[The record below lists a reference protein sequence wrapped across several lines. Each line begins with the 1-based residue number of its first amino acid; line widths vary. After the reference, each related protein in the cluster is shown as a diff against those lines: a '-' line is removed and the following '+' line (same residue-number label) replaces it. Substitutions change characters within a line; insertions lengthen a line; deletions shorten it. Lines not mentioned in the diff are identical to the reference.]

1 MDADH
6 HGITGNTVTTFA
18 VIGAVIAVVSL
29 FRERLRSLPLT
40 TPMLYVAAGMILA
53 PEVLGLGIFADG
65 LDDETIA
72 LVAEVTLA
80 LLLFS
85 DAARIDTR
93 KDSTSLALP
102 ARLLGIGLPLS
113 IAVGAVLTALLLTD
127 LSWAEAALVA
137 AILAPTDAALG
148 EAVVSNQA
156 VPVRIRQAL
165 NVESGLNDGLVV
177 PVIAIFSALA
187 AEGELEGASGL
198 VSAALLEIGIALVV
212 GAGVAW
218 AFSALVPFARDHGWS
233 DAEGFRIVALGAGV
247 MAFAGSVALGG
258 NGFVAA
264 FVCGL
269 LARRIMG
276 PTVTEHAEFAEDVAQ
291 VGAAAVFLIFGGV
304 MVWPALDLFS
314 PAILLCALA
323 TLTIGRMLPVAIAT
337 IGTGLM
343 RQTVV
348 FLGWFGP
355 RGLASM
361 LFGLLLVSDDEVARP
376 DELFAIVTLVVLC
389 SVVLHGMSA
398 GPGARWYGTWYEASI
413 RDDRYMMEAEM
424 VIESPLRWITPPTS
438 EKEKQ

>member
-1 MDADH
+1 M
-6 HGITGNTVTTFA
+6 TTLA

-40 TPMLYVAAGMILA
+40 TPMLFVAAGMVLA
-53 PEVLGLGIFADG
+53 PEVLGLAIFDDG
-65 LDDETIA
+65 LEDETIA

-93 KDSTSLALP
+93 NDSTSFALP
-102 ARLLGIGLPLS
+102 ARLLGIGLPLTV
-113 IAVGAVLTALLLTD
+113 AFGTLVTALLLTD
-127 LSWAEAALVA
+127 LSWAEAALIA

-148 EAVVSNQA
+148 EAVVANPA
-156 VPVRIRQAL
+156 VPVKIRQAL

-177 PVIAIFSALA
+177 PVIAVFSALA
-187 AEGELEGASGL
+187 AESELESAGEL
-198 VSAALLEIGIALVV
+198 VSEAFLEIGIALIV
-212 GAGVAW
+212 GAFIAW
-218 AFSALVPFARDHGWS
+218 LFWVVVPFATQRGWS

-247 MAFAGSVALGG
+247 MSFAGSLALGG

-269 LARRIMG
+269 LARRLMG
-276 PTVTEHAEFAEDVAQ
+276 PKVTDHAEFAEDVSQ

-304 MVWPALDLFS
+304 MVWPALELVS
-314 PAILLCALA
+314 PAILLCAIG
-323 TLTIGRMLPVAIAT
+323 TLTIGRMLPVAIAM

-343 RQTVV
+343 RQTVT

-361 LFGLLLVSDDEVARP
+361 LFGLLLVSDSEVDRP
-376 DELFAIVTLVVLC
+376 DELFAIISLVVLS
-389 SVVLHGMSA
+389 SVVLHGMTAS
-398 GPGARWYGTWYEASI
+398 PGARRYGAWYASSI
-413 RDDRYMMEAEM
+413 EDDHDMMEAEM
-424 VIESPLRWITPPTS
+424 VIESPLRWIDPTTATKETP
-438 EKEKQ
+438 

>member
-1 MDADH
+1 M
-6 HGITGNTVTTFA
+6 TTLA
-18 VIGAVIAVVSL
+18 VIGAVIALVSL

-40 TPMLYVAAGMILA
+40 TPMLYVAAGMVLA
-53 PEVLGLGIFADG
+53 PEVLGLELFADG
-65 LDDETIA
+65 LEDETIA

-93 KDSTSLALP
+93 NDTTSLALP

-113 IAVGAVLTALLLTD
+113 IALGTLLTALLLTD
-127 LSWAEAALVA
+127 LRWAEAALVA
-137 AILAPTDAALG
+137 AILSPTDAALG
-148 EAVVSNQA
+148 EAVVSNPA

-187 AEGELEGASGL
+187 AEGELDSAGGL
-198 VSAALLEIGIALVV
+198 VSDAVLEV
-212 GAGVAW
+212 GLAVFVGTIVAF
-218 AFSALVPFARDHGWS
+218 AFSVIVPFASAHGWS

-247 MAFAGSVALGG
+247 MAFAGSVAVGG

-264 FVCGL
+264 FACGL

-276 PTVTEHAEFAEDVAQ
+276 PKVTEHAEFAEDVSQ

-304 MVWPALDLFS
+304 MVWPALDLVS
-314 PAILLCALA
+314 PVILLCAVG
-323 TLTIGRMLPVAIAT
+323 TLTVGRMLPVAVAT

-343 RQTVV
+343 RQTVM

-361 LFGLLLVSDDEVARP
+361 LFGLLLVSDSDVDRP
-376 DELFAIVTLVVLC
+376 DELFAIITLVVLC

-398 GPGARWYGTWYEASI
+398 SLGARRYAAWYETNA
-413 RDDRYMMEAEM
+413 RDDQHMMEAEM
-424 VIESPLRWITPPTS
+424 VVESPLRWISPAAS
-438 EKEKQ
+438 EKETP

>member
-1 MDADH
+1 M
-6 HGITGNTVTTFA
+6 TTLA
-18 VIGAVIAVVSL
+18 VIGAVIAIVSL

-53 PEVLGLGIFADG
+53 PEVLGLGLFADG
-65 LDDETIA
+65 LEDEAIA
-72 LVAEVTLA
+72 LIAEVTLA

-93 KDSTSLALP
+93 NDSTSLALP

-113 IAVGAVLTALLLTD
+113 IAIGTLVTALFLTD

-148 EAVVSNQA
+148 EAVVSNTA

-177 PVIAIFSALA
+177 PVIAVFAALA
-187 AEGELEGASGL
+187 AETELESAGDL
-198 VSAALLEIGIALVV
+198 VAEAFLEIGIALIV
-212 GAGVAW
+212 GASVAW
-218 AFSALVPFARDHGWS
+218 AFSVVVPFAIRHGWS

-247 MAFAGSVALGG
+247 VAFAGSLALGG

-269 LARRIMG
+269 VARRIMG
-276 PTVTEHAEFAEDVAQ
+276 PAVTEHAAFAEDVSQ

-304 MVWPALDLFS
+304 MVWPALDLVN
-314 PAILLCALA
+314 PAILLCAIG
-323 TLTIGRMLPVAIAT
+323 TLTLGRMLPVAIAT

-343 RQTVV
+343 RQTIT

-361 LFGLLLVSDDEVARP
+361 LFGLLLVSDGEIDRP
-376 DELFAIVTLVVLC
+376 DELFAIITLVVLC

-398 GPGARWYGTWYEASI
+398 SPGARRYAAWYETSTQ
-413 RDDRYMMEAEM
+413 DDHDMMEAEM
-424 VIESPLRWITPPTS
+424 VIESPLRWINPPPAKKDTP
-438 EKEKQ
+438 

>member
-1 MDADH
+1 MS
-6 HGITGNTVTTFA
+6 TLA

-40 TPMLYVAAGMILA
+40 TPMLFVAAGMVLA
-53 PEVLGLGIFADG
+53 PEVLGLAIFDDG
-65 LDDETIA
+65 LEDETIA

-93 KDSTSLALP
+93 NDSTSFALP
-102 ARLLGIGLPLS
+102 ARLLGIGLPLT
-113 IAVGAVLTALLLTD
+113 IALGTLVTALLLTD
-127 LSWAEAALVA
+127 LSWAEAALIA

-148 EAVVSNQA
+148 EAVVANPA
-156 VPVRIRQAL
+156 VPVKIRQAL

-177 PVIAIFSALA
+177 PVIAVFSALA
-187 AEGELEGASGL
+187 AESELESAGEL
-198 VSAALLEIGIALVV
+198 VSEAFLEIGIALAV
-212 GAGVAW
+212 GAFIAW
-218 AFSALVPFARDHGWS
+218 LFSIVVPFATRRGWS

-247 MAFAGSVALGG
+247 MSFAGSLALGG

-269 LARRIMG
+269 LARRLMG
-276 PTVTEHAEFAEDVAQ
+276 PEVTDHAEFAEDVSQ

-304 MVWPALDLFS
+304 MVWPALELVS
-314 PAILLCALA
+314 PAILVCAIG
-323 TLTIGRMLPVAIAT
+323 TLTIGRMLPVAIAM

-343 RQTVV
+343 RQTVT

-361 LFGLLLVSDDEVARP
+361 LFGLLLVSDSEVDRP
-376 DELFAIVTLVVLC
+376 DELFAIISLVVLC

-398 GPGARWYGTWYEASI
+398 SPGARRYGAWYESSI
-413 RDDRYMMEAEM
+413 EDDHDMMEAEM
-424 VIESPLRWITPPTS
+424 VIESPLRWIDPTTATKETP
-438 EKEKQ
+438 